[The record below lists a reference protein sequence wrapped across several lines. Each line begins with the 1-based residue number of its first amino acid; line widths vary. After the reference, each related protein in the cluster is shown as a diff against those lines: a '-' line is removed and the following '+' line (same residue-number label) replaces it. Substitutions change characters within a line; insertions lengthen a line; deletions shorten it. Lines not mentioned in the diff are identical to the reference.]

1 VKLFTKYNRINLL
14 ATIVIFLFASITFY
28 IAIRYILIDQ
38 VDQDLSI
45 EQHEIETYVKEH
57 NVLPEP
63 IPVKDQKITYATAT
77 GVLKKRKFKTIAL
90 ADGDNKEK
98 NAYRTLEFGITAN
111 GKIYGVSVSKSLAG
125 TDDLIT
131 SILLISSL
139 TILAMLIVSLL
150 INRVLLKR
158 LWKPFYD
165 TLNTMKKFKL
175 DKRQTLDFT
184 SSGVEEF
191 AFMNETLRRATGQAQ
206 RDYLL
211 LKEFTENASHE
222 MQTPLAIIRSK
233 LDLLIQDLSE
243 KQSHNVQPVYE
254 AIDKLS
260 RLTQSLLFLAKIE
273 NNQFSQTS
281 SIDLKEKIEQKI
293 QAFNELWQN
302 KNISVF
308 TSLDPLLVNMNNELV
323 DTLLNNLFSNATR
336 HNFSGGSIAVNLS
349 TKHLAISNTSS
360 EKELDSQLI
369 FSRFYK
375 QSDAKGTNGLGL
387 SIIKQICDAS
397 GFVIHYS
404 YCDKQHSF
412 TVQWHNSDDWKHAPG
427 S

>member
-14 ATIVIFLFASITFY
+14 ATIVIFLLASVTFY

-63 IPVKDQKITYATAT
+63 IPVKDQKIAYATAT
-77 GVLKKRKFKTIAL
+77 QVLTKRKFKTI
-90 ADGDNKEK
+90 DIVDRDDEK
-98 NAYRTLEFGITAN
+98 NPYRTLQFGIVAS
-111 GKIYGVSVSKSLAG
+111 GKIYTVSVSKSLAG

-131 SILLISSL
+131 SILLISSI
-139 TILAMLIVSLL
+139 TILAMLIASVV
-150 INRVLLKR
+150 INRLLLKR
-158 LWKPFYD
+158 LWKPFYES
-165 TLNTMKKFKL
+165 LNTMKKFKL
-175 DKRQTLDFT
+175 DKRQALDFT
-184 SSGVEEF
+184 SNGVEEF
-191 AFMNETLRRATGQAQ
+191 TVMNETLRHATEQAQ

-233 LDLLIQDLSE
+233 LDLLIQENLSE
-243 KQSHNVQPVYE
+243 IQSKNVQPVYE
-254 AIDKLS
+254 AIEKLS

-293 QAFNELWQN
+293 LAFNELWQN
-302 KNISVF
+302 QNISVS
-308 TSLDPLLVNMNNELV
+308 TSLHPAHVNMNNELA

-336 HNFSGGSIAVNLS
+336 HNFPNGFIRVKLNGKQLTIVNSSMQKKLS
-349 TKHLAISNTSS
+349 
-360 EKELDSQLI
+360 DQRI

-375 QSDAKGTNGLGL
+375 QAEGSANNGLGL
-387 SIIKQICDAS
+387 SIVKHICDVS
-397 GFVIHYS
+397 GFAIHYAFNEQ
-404 YCDKQHSF
+404 QHSF
-412 TVQWHNSDDWKHAPG
+412 TVDWP
-427 S
+427 

>member
-14 ATIVIFLFASITFY
+14 ATIVIFLLASITFY

-57 NVLPEP
+57 NVLPES
-63 IPVKDQKITYATAT
+63 IPVKDQKITYEKVAE
-77 GVLKKRKFKTIAL
+77 VLKNRKFKTIAVI
-90 ADGDNKEK
+90 DRDSKEK
-98 NAYRTLEFGITAN
+98 NPYRALQFGLIAN
-111 GKIYGVSVSKSLAG
+111 GNIYTVSVSKSLAG

-139 TILAMLIVSLL
+139 TVLAMLMVSVV

-158 LWKPFYD
+158 LWKPFYE
-165 TLNTMKKFKL
+165 TLNSMKKFKL
-175 DKRQTLDFT
+175 DKRQSLDFA
-184 SSGVEEF
+184 SNGVEEF
-191 AFMNETLRRATGQAQ
+191 AFMNETLQQATGRAQ

-233 LDLLIQDLSE
+233 LDLLIQENLSE
-243 KQSHNVQPVYE
+243 KQSKNVQPVYE
-254 AIDKLS
+254 AIEKLS

-281 SIDLKEKIEQKI
+281 SIDIKEKIEQKI

-302 KNISVF
+302 QNIAVS
-308 TSLDPLLVNMNNELV
+308 TSLNPLHVNMNNELA

-336 HNFSGGSIAVNLS
+336 HNFPQGFIRVRLIGKQLTIAN
-349 TKHLAISNTSS
+349 SS
-360 EKELDSQLI
+360 SQKRLDDQRI

-375 QSDAKGTNGLGL
+375 QAEGSSHNGLGL
-387 SIIKQICDAS
+387 SIVKQICDVS
-397 GFVIHYS
+397 GLNIHYS
-404 YCDKQHSF
+404 FDDQQHSF
-412 TVQWHNSDDWKHAPG
+412 SVDWP
-427 S
+427 

>member
-14 ATIVIFLFASITFY
+14 ATIVIFLLASITFY

-38 VDQDLSI
+38 VDQDLNI

-63 IPVKDQKITYATAT
+63 IPVKDQRITYVTAT
-77 GVLKKRKFKTIAL
+77 EVFKKRKFETIAVI
-90 ADGDNKEK
+90 DRDNKEK
-98 NAYRTLEFGITAN
+98 NPYRTLQFGLVVN
-111 GKIYGVSVSKSLAG
+111 RNIYTVSVAKSLEG

-139 TILAMLIVSLL
+139 TILMMLIVSVV

-158 LWKPFYD
+158 LWKPFYE
-165 TLNTMKKFKL
+165 TLNTMKRFKL
-175 DKRQTLDFT
+175 DKKQALEFT
-184 SSGVEEF
+184 SNGVEEF
-191 AFMNETLRRATGQAQ
+191 AFMNETLEQATGQAQ
-206 RDYLL
+206 HDYLL

-233 LDLLIQDLSE
+233 LDLLIQENLSE
-243 KQSHNVQPVYE
+243 KQSKNVQPVYE
-254 AIDKLS
+254 AIEKLS

-273 NNQFSQTS
+273 NNQFSETS

-302 KNISVF
+302 QNIAVS
-308 TSLDPLLVNMNNELV
+308 TSIDTLHVNMNNELA

-336 HNFSGGSIAVNLS
+336 HNFPHGFIRVRLSGKQLTIANSGVQ
-349 TKHLAISNTSS
+349 K
-360 EKELDSQLI
+360 KLDDQRI

-375 QSDAKGTNGLGL
+375 QSEGSAHNGLGL
-387 SIIKQICDAS
+387 SIIKQICDVS
-397 GFVIHYS
+397 GLTIHYLFN
-404 YCDKQHSF
+404 DQQHAF
-412 TVQWHNSDDWKHAPG
+412 IVDWP
-427 S
+427 